1 MSELKDNSTANFGF
15 WIYLMTDA
23 VLFASF
29 FAVYAVMQNNT
40 YGGPAGI
47 DIFDLK
53 FVLIESLILLT
64 SSYTCGLT
72 ILAAKKGN
80 KKLSLTALATTGLL
94 GLSFLG
100 MELYEFS
107 HLVNNGEG
115 WTRSGYL
122 TSFFGLV
129 GLHGLHI
136 IVGILWLV
144 VLKFL
149 IIKRG
154 LTESTTNKLALFSM
168 YWHFL
173 DIIWIFIFTFVYG
186 MGVIK

>member
-1 MSELKDNSTANFGF
+1 MSEIKDNSTSNFGF

-40 YGGPAGI
+40 YGGPDGR

-53 FVLIESLILLT
+53 FVLVESALLLT

-72 ILAAKKGN
+72 ILAAKR
-80 KKLSLTALATTGLL
+80 KKSNLALSSLAVTGIL
-94 GLSFLG
+94 GLGFLT
-100 MELYEFS
+100 MELYEFN
-107 HLVNNGEG
+107 HLVSNNEG

-136 IVGILWLV
+136 VIGLLWLV
-144 VLKFL
+144 VLKLL
-149 IIKRG
+149 IVKRG
-154 LTESTTNKLALFSM
+154 LSESTQNKLKLFSM